1 MYAVTVLCVRFV
13 GDETAADPGELA
25 DPAEVKDCCGCDDGG
40 GGVDIDA
47 EVEPVV
53 VVVVV
58 VVVVGIRPSGKLS
71 LALNPRNLVAAT
83 S

>member
-1 MYAVTVLCVRFV
+1 LV

-25 DPAEVKDCCGCDDGG
+25 DPAEVKDCCGCDGG

-47 EVEPVV
+47 EVETVV

-58 VVVVGIRPSGKLS
+58 VVVLVGIRPSGKLS

>member
-1 MYAVTVLCVRFV
+1 MRFV

-25 DPAEVKDCCGCDDGG
+25 DAAEVKDCCGCDGG
-40 GGVDIDA
+40 GGFIVDA
-47 EVEPVV
+47 EVEIVV
-53 VVVVV
+53 VVVM
-58 VVVVGIRPSGKLS
+58 VVGIRPSGKLS

>member
-1 MYAVTVLCVRFV
+1 VRLV

-25 DPAEVKDCCGCDDGG
+25 DPAEVKDCCGCDV

-47 EVEPVV
+47 EVETVV

-58 VVVVGIRPSGKLS
+58 VVLVGIRPSGKLS